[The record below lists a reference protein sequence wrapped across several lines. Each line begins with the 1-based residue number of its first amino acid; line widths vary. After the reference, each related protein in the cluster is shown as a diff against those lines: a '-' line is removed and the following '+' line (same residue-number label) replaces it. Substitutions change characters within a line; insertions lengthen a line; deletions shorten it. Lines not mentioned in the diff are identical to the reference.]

1 MRVVEAFRMA
11 LMTSCVTLLR
21 DHPGEAAEPTRKRGV
36 FPVPDMSPRHAGADP
51 KPPEANLALPAGDR
65 RTSEFRMKGPGDSH
79 CLCAHARPL
88 EGGLP
93 VNFQPVEAADVNA
106 AG

>member
-1 MRVVEAFRMA
+1 MRVVEAFPMA

-51 KPPEANLALPAGDR
+51 KPPEANLALPSRGQKNLGIPDER
-65 RTSEFRMKGPGDSH
+65 
-79 CLCAHARPL
+79 ARGQP
-88 EGGLP
+88 LP
-93 VNFQPVEAADVNA
+93 VRSCSAIGGRVAREFP
-106 AG
+106 AGGSG

>member
-1 MRVVEAFRMA
+1 MSPSAGHEPTPRRG
-11 LMTSCVTLLR
+11 R
-21 DHPGEAAEPTRKRGV
+21 PEAAGGTWP
-36 FPVPDMSPRHAGADP
+36 S
-51 KPPEANLALPAGDR
+51 PAGYR

-79 CLCAHARPL
+79 CLCAHSRPL